1 MFLWENKIPSHQVK
15 KANIITTVVFTALFA
30 LAFINIYSPFGV
42 NKWFHLKS
50 IELFFYSSLVIL
62 TGMLVI
68 VISRILLYFRCR
80 NHGNINYLQYGIWI
94 ISEVIS
100 MAIFYTLFV
109 KYILNDTRDF
119 LLIFKVSIRNTALV
133 LFLPYS
139 ILWLYFSWREKS
151 ETLEKLKKSNDLPP
165 PVNRKMIAFY
175 DEQGKLRLSVKQE
188 DIVYLES
195 ADNYVSIHYQDKGK
209 TIKFMLRN
217 SLKNMEELLKNRNI
231 VRSHRSYMV
240 NFDKVKLIRK
250 EKDGLHFELD
260 VEEKIDL
267 PISKTYMTE
276 VIKSFSDFI
285 PET

>member
-1 MFLWENKIPSHQVK
+1 MFVWENKIPSHQVK
-15 KANIITTVVFTALFA
+15 KTNIITTVIFTAVFA
-30 LAFINIYSPFGV
+30 LVFINVYSPFSV

-68 VISRILLYFRCR
+68 VISRILLYYRCKR
-80 NHGNINYLQYGIWI
+80 FGNINYLQYAIWI
-94 ISEVIS
+94 LLEVIS
-100 MAIFYTLFV
+100 MAVFYTLFV
-109 KYILNDTRDF
+109 RYILNDTRDF

-139 ILWLYFSWREKS
+139 ILWLYFSWRDKS
-151 ETLEKLKKSNDLPP
+151 ETLEKLKSEDAPP

-175 DEQGKLRLSVKQE
+175 DEQGKLRLSVKHE

-217 SLKNMEELLKNRNI
+217 SLKNLEELLKHRNI
-231 VRSHRSYMV
+231 IRTHRSYMV

-276 VIKSFSDFI
+276 VIKSFSDSI
-285 PET
+285 PEN